1 VNGHDGIHGI
11 LLGTQHHLE
20 LFRTNG
26 GRQFF
31 QIPAYFRQGLLVFLR
46 CCQFIKFIEI
56 VNRTFERPPM
66 ADDMIQ
72 SRFLFQDITGLFLVV
87 PEILT
92 QGKRFQLFDVVVFVG
107 DVKDILR
114 VDRFFFLHS

>member
-1 VNGHDGIHGI
+1 MNGHDGIHGV
-11 LLGTQHHLE
+11 LLGTEHHLE

-26 GRQFF
+26 GSQFF
-31 QIPAYFRQGLLVFLR
+31 QIPANFLQGLLVFFR

-56 VNRTFERPPM
+56 VNRAFERLPV

-72 SRFLFQDITGLFLVV
+72 SRLLFQDITGLFLVV